1 MSWPEKGEDD
11 LRRDHVEQKIM
22 KNKKTLFESRL
33 LERIEKE
40 RLEIEKKETAHK
52 IDLYPRPD
60 YESNRDSAYFLKDFT
75 YLHTQYCVKH
85 STAYSSFSINLK
97 AEGIYWESGGKIK
110 KINPWIIS
118 DQEIHNWFAL
128 LEKK

>member
-1 MSWPEKGEDD
+1 MPWPEKGEDD

-22 KNKKTLFESRL
+22 KNKKTLFESGL

-40 RLEIEKKETAHK
+40 RLEKETAHK
-52 IDLYPRPD
+52 LDLYPRPD
-60 YESNRDSAYFLKDFT
+60 YESNRDSAHFLKDFT

-110 KINPWIIS
+110 KINPWIIA

>member
-1 MSWPEKGEDD
+1 MTWPEKGEDD
-11 LRRDHVEQKIM
+11 LRRDRVEQKIM
-22 KNKKTLFESRL
+22 EYKKTLFESGL

-52 IDLYPRPD
+52 FDLYPRPA
-60 YESNRDSAYFLKDFT
+60 YESNRDSDYFLKDFT

-85 STAYSSFSINLK
+85 STCYSSFCINVK
-97 AEGIYWESGGKIK
+97 ADGIYWESGTKIK
-110 KINPWIIS
+110 KLNLWAIS